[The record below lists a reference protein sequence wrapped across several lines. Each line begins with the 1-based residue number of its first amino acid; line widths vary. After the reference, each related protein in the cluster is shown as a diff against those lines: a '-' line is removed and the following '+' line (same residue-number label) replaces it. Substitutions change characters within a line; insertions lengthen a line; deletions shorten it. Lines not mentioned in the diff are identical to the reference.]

1 MNQLEAMKARVNK
14 IHDKRLKEKREGWI
28 GPPVGRE
35 LSDKELFNKI
45 YKQYESAWKKLAR
58 L

>member
-1 MNQLEAMKARVNK
+1 MNQLEAMKARV
-14 IHDKRLKEKREGWI
+14 EKRYREKLLEKRKGWI
-28 GPPVGRE
+28 GLPVGRE

-45 YKQYESAWKKLAR
+45 YKQYKSAWKKLAR